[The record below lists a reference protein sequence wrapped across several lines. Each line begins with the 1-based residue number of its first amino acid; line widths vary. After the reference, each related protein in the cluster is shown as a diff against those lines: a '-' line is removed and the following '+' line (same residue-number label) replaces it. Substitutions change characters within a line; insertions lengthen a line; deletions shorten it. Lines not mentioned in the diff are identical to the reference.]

1 VVKRWFFIALVG
13 ALAVSFVADLL
24 LRGAH
29 GHGKFWW
36 HQIYGFDLLFG
47 FLGCLALVLVSR
59 VLGKRLVQR
68 GEDYYD
74 R

>member
-1 VVKRWFFIALVG
+1 VKKWLFIALVG
-13 ALAVSFVADLL
+13 ALALSFVADLL
-24 LRGAH
+24 LRESY

-36 HQIYGFDLLFG
+36 HKLYGFDLLFG
-47 FLGCLALVLVSR
+47 FLGCLAIVWVSK
-59 VLGKRLVQR
+59 VLGKHFVQR

>member
-1 VVKRWFFIALVG
+1 VVKRWLFIALVG
-13 ALAVSFVADLL
+13 ALALSFVADLL

-36 HQIYGFDLLFG
+36 HELYGFDLLFG
-47 FLGCLALVLVSR
+47 FLGCLALVWVSR
-59 VLGKRLVQR
+59 ALGKHLVQR

>member
-1 VVKRWFFIALVG
+1 MKQWLLA
-13 ALAVSFVADLL
+13 ALAGAILLSLAADLL

-36 HQIYGFDLLFG
+36 HELYGFDLLFG
-47 FLGCLALVLVSR
+47 FLGCLALVWVSR
-59 VLGKRLVQR
+59 ALGKHLVQR